1 MKFNP
6 RARIRV
12 FCREMPLDLF
22 TGMATTEEWLDQ
34 MRRDW
39 ALQSQGEPFE
49 QCGEYKEVRAL
60 QAALND
66 AYSREDREE
75 RGEWVICLP
84 IADHPFAQPVVVVR
98 KYDNNG
104 NTYLA
109 TRSLE
114 LGFIMAP
121 EILPLGFRSY
131 DRWR

>member
-1 MKFNP
+1 MYDR

-12 FCREMPLDLF
+12 FCREMPLDSF
-22 TGMATTEEWLDQ
+22 TGMATTEEWLEQ
-34 MRRDW
+34 MGRDW
-39 ALQSQGEPFE
+39 RSMSQGKPFE

-75 RGEWVICLP
+75 RGEWVISLP
-84 IADHPFAQPVVVVR
+84 IQGDPFAQPVAVVR

-114 LGFIMAP
+114 LGFIMGR